1 MGHRAERRPIGSTG
15 LWASLKGRRFARV
28 PLVRYNRNSHRGTNE
43 MINFPVPEALTFD
56 DVLLLPAKSDVVPAT
71 VNTSTQLTR
80 NIRLHIP
87 IISAAMDTVTESRM
101 AIALAQQGGLGIV
114 HRNLTI
120 EQQAGEIDKVKR
132 SESGMIVDPI
142 TIGPEQLISD
152 ALELM
157 KRYRISGVPVTKG
170 KKLVGILTNRDL
182 RFEDRTNIPVSEVM
196 TKENLITVPVGT
208 TLEQAEDILHQHRVE
223 KLLVVDKNFELKG
236 LITVKDIQKK
246 LKYPFAAKDDQGRLR
261 VGGAIG
267 ATGDFLERA
276 QELVRNKCDVLAIDS
291 AHGHSTRVIEA
302 VKLVKSKLPEIAL
315 LAGNV
320 ATFEATA
327 ELIAAGADGIK
338 VGIGPGSICTTR
350 VVTGAGVPQ
359 ITAIAEAARAA
370 RDSGV
375 PIIADGGIKYSG
387 DISKAIA
394 AGASVVMIGSLLA
407 GTEEAPGETILYQG
421 RTFKTYRGMGSL
433 GAMAQGSSERYFQA
447 LEGDG
452 SSEFSSRL
460 DNGDDGGNRL
470 AKLVPE
476 GIEGRVPFRG
486 TVGMMVH
493 QLVGGLRSGMGY
505 VGCGSITEM
514 REKAKFIRI
523 SNAGLKE
530 SHVHDVTI
538 TREAPNYRVE

>member
-1 MGHRAERRPIGSTG
+1 
-15 LWASLKGRRFARV
+15 
-28 PLVRYNRNSHRGTNE
+28 

-56 DVLLLPAKSDVVPAT
+56 DVLLLPAKSDVIPAT
-71 VNTSTQLTR
+71 VNTQTQLTR
-80 NIRLHIP
+80 NIRLNIP

-101 AIALAQQGGLGIV
+101 AIALAQHGGLGIV

-142 TIGPEQLISD
+142 TMSPDDKISD
-152 ALELM
+152 ALEVM
-157 KRYRISGVPVTKG
+157 KRYRISGVPITKN

-182 RFEDRTNIPVSEVM
+182 RFETRTDIPISKVM
-196 TKENLITVPVGT
+196 TKENLITVAVGT
-208 TLEQAEDILHQHRVE
+208 TLLEAEKILHKHRVE
-223 KLLVVDKNFELKG
+223 KLLVVDDKYTLKG

-246 LKYPFAAKDDQGRLR
+246 LKYPGAAKDSQGRLR

-276 QELVRNKCDVLAIDS
+276 QELVKNKCDLLAIDS
-291 AHGHSTRVIEA
+291 AHGHSTRVLEA
-302 VKLVKSKLPEIAL
+302 IRLVKAKLPEVDLI
-315 LAGNV
+315 AGNV
-320 ATFEATA
+320 GTYEGAA
-327 ELIAAGADGIK
+327 EIASAGADAIK

-350 VVTGAGVPQ
+350 IVTGAGVPQ
-359 ITAIAEAARAA
+359 ITAISEAYRACREA
-370 RDSGV
+370 NI

-387 DISKAIA
+387 DITKALA
-394 AGASVVMIGSLLA
+394 AGASIVMVGSLLA
-407 GTEEAPGETILYQG
+407 GTEESPGETILYQG
-421 RTFKTYRGMGSL
+421 RTFKAYRGMGSL
-433 GAMAQGSSERYFQA
+433 SAMAAGSSERYFQSTEA
-447 LEGDG
+447 EAEDLN
-452 SSEFSSRL
+452 RL
-460 DNGDDGGNRL
+460 GENNEEIGNNRL

-476 GIEGRVPFRG
+476 GIEGRVPYRG

-505 VGCGSITEM
+505 VGCSSISELQQNA
-514 REKAKFIRI
+514 RFIRI
-523 SNAGLKE
+523 SGAGLRE

>member
-1 MGHRAERRPIGSTG
+1 
-15 LWASLKGRRFARV
+15 
-28 PLVRYNRNSHRGTNE
+28 

-56 DVLLLPAKSDVVPAT
+56 DVLLLPAKSDIVPAE
-71 VNTSTQLTR
+71 VNTQVHLTR
-80 NIRLHIP
+80 NIRLNIP
-87 IISAAMDTVTESRM
+87 LISAAMDTVTESRM

-142 TIGPEQLISD
+142 TIEPERNISD

-182 RFEDRTNIPVSEVM
+182 RFETRTDTPISQIM

-208 TLEQAEDILHQHRVE
+208 TLEQAELILHQHRVE
-223 KLLVVDKNFELKG
+223 KLLVVDDNYELKG

-246 LKYPFAAKDDQGRLR
+246 LKYPSAAKDEQGRLR
-261 VGGAIG
+261 VGAAVG

-276 QELVRNKCDVLAIDS
+276 QEMVRLKCDVLAIDS
-291 AHGHSTRVIEA
+291 AHGHSTRVMDA
-302 VKLVKSKLPEIAL
+302 VKAIKHALPNVSL

-320 ATFEATA
+320 ATYEGTA
-327 ELIAAGADGIK
+327 ELISCGADGVK

-350 VVTGAGVPQ
+350 IVTGAGVPQ
-359 ITAIAEAARAA
+359 ITAIAEASRAA
-370 RDSGV
+370 REAGV
-375 PIIADGGIKYSG
+375 PIIADGGVKYSG

-394 AGASVVMIGSLLA
+394 AGASVVMVGSLLA
-407 GTEEAPGETILYQG
+407 GTEESPGETILYQG
-421 RTFKTYRGMGSL
+421 RTFKAYRGMGSL
-433 GAMAQGSSERYFQA
+433 GAMAQGSSERYFQSLDDPA
-447 LEGDG
+447 ESHG
-452 SSEFSSRL
+452 RL
-460 DNGDDGGNRL
+460 DSGAEEGNRL

-476 GIEGRVPFRG
+476 GIEGRVPYRG
-486 TVGMMVH
+486 TVAMMVH

-505 VGCGSITEM
+505 VGCGSIEEM
-514 REKAKFIRI
+514 QQRARFIRI
-523 SNAGLKE
+523 SGAGLKE

-538 TREAPNYRVE
+538 TREAPNYRAE